1 MKIVTALGIVFLA
14 ISTLPIR
21 AEVPIQ
27 LAQAKL
33 CKPCEASGEK
43 CCGLQSSVAGCI
55 QCSIGYGFKNPEA
68 WCRKNQP
75 TCSKR

>member
-1 MKIVTALGIVFLA
+1 MKIFSVIVASVLLSLTTIGA
-14 ISTLPIR
+14 AS
-21 AEVPIQ
+21 
-27 LAQAKL
+27 AQGKL

-43 CCGLQSSVAGCI
+43 CCGLKESVAACI
-55 QCSIGYGFKNPEA
+55 QCSIGYGFKTPEA